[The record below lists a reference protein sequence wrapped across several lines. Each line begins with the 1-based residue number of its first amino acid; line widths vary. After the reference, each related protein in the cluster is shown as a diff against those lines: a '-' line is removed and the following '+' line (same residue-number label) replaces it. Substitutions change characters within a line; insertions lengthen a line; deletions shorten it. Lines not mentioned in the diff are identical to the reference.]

1 MEPFHRT
8 PKQLQERIEHFEKTG
23 TEPSLGELMALVNQM
38 QQTVNSISSPD
49 RPKPEDE
56 PHNLPGKSESL
67 ETVIDNLIVV
77 SKLQTGM
84 GGKFYIDVM
93 QSFIDECKKGF
104 TYDMDC
110 ELKLKHLIRLIAK
123 LKSLNSVNDIFEY
136 AFSGTVSILVEDAG
150 TSFKVIAD
158 KIFDRFDP
166 EKTEPITNVKTLHE
180 MCDDFTNHVIPILSR
195 ISTMSKSHM
204 GRSFIK
210 TLHLQHVISEAEA
223 QKLKMGARGGRRTRH
238 KRSGKR
244 SGHKRSG
251 HKRSGHKRSN
261 KRSVHKSRR
270 R

>member
-8 PKQLQERIEHFEKTG
+8 SEQLQKRIEHFGKTG
-23 TEPSLGELMALVNQM
+23 TEPSSSELMALSNQM
-38 QQTVNSISSPD
+38 RSTVN
-49 RPKPEDE
+49 RVFYTPKPEDE

-67 ETVIDNLIVV
+67 EAVIDNLIVV

-93 QSFIDECKKGF
+93 QSFIDECRKGF
-104 TYDMDC
+104 KYDMDC
-110 ELKLKHLIRLIAK
+110 DVKLKQLIRLIDK
-123 LKSLNSVNDIFEY
+123 LKSLNSVNEIFEY
-136 AFSGTVSILVEDAG
+136 AFSGTVGILVGDAG

-158 KIFDRFDP
+158 KITDRFDP
-166 EKTEPITNVKTLHE
+166 EKTEPIPNVKTLHD
-180 MCDDFTNHVIPILSR
+180 MCDDFTIHVIPILSR
-195 ISTMSKSHM
+195 ISTMSESRM
-204 GRSFIK
+204 GRSFIN

-238 KRSGKR
+238 KRRGKR

-251 HKRSGHKRSN
+251 KRSNKRSG

>member
-8 PKQLQERIEHFEKTG
+8 PEQLQERIEHFG
-23 TEPSLGELMALVNQM
+23 
-38 QQTVNSISSPD
+38 
-49 RPKPEDE
+49 KPR
-56 PHNLPGKSESL
+56 NLPGKSESL
-67 ETVIDNLIVV
+67 EAVIDNLIVV

-104 TYDMDC
+104 KYDMDC
-110 ELKLKHLIRLIAK
+110 ELELKQLIRLIDK
-123 LKSLNSVNDIFEY
+123 LKSLNSVNDIFES
-136 AFSGTVSILVEDAG
+136 AFSGTVSILVGDAG

-158 KIFDRFDP
+158 KITDRFDP
-166 EKTEPITNVKTLHE
+166 EKTEPITNVKTLHA

-195 ISTMSKSHM
+195 ISAMSESRM

-238 KRSGKR
+238 KRSGHKKRSGKRSAHKRNKR
-244 SGHKRSG
+244 SGHK
-251 HKRSGHKRSN
+251 
-261 KRSVHKSRR
+261 SRR